1 VRHSLLT
8 DHYVSPAPEIT
19 ITQMP
24 IVKKVQSVEDFE
36 KLIEKYKVQNPVKF
50 AMKEKALL
58 EKLAGLK
65 KLAGHKSAEQK

>member
-1 VRHSLLT
+1 
-8 DHYVSPAPEIT
+8 
-19 ITQMP
+19 MP